1 MPCLHEARLPE
12 VDAFHNR
19 KCDAVNTFHYINVGL
34 FHSWHTSWLLYPS
47 GKCVSCKHRIKE
59 GLSVESTSAT

>member
-12 VDAFHNR
+12 VNAFYNR
-19 KCDAVNTFHYINVGL
+19 KCDAVNIFDNRNVGL
-34 FHSWHTSWLLYPS
+34 FHSRHTSWLLYLS